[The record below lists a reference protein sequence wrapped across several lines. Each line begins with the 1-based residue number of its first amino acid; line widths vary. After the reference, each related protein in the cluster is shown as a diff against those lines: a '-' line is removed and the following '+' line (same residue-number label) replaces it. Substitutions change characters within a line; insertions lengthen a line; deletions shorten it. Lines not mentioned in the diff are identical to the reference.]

1 MATYLTGRPF
11 TGIRQMKYERMLAE
25 TPETVRDMSKQD
37 LEEYLGLL
45 EERYRDRTMELLP
58 SCLERMGATEEL
70 KASDWAAYHMACEQG
85 QRMAREVALAD
96 VLEAGRGAGSGR
108 PANGA

>member
-1 MATYLTGRPF
+1 MATFLTSRPF
-11 TGIRQMKYERMLAE
+11 TGVRQMKYEKMLAE
-25 TPETVRDMSKQD
+25 TPEAVRAMSRRD
-37 LEEYLGLL
+37 LEGHLTSI

-70 KASDWAAYHMACEQG
+70 KASDWGEYHRACEQG
-85 QRMAREVALAD
+85 QRMAREVALAE
-96 VLEAGRGAGSGR
+96 VLEAGRGAGNGR